1 MRAQIK
7 VISIWGLPEWV
18 WRLLLSFLALFLAFA
33 VGGLLLLAIDVNPR
47 EAYSY
52 LLLGNFGSVYSF
64 SEILVK
70 ATPLMMTG
78 LAFAF
83 AYRTGLFNIGA
94 EGQMYMGA
102 IGAVLVSLKLAM
114 LPGWLLIPLALLA
127 AMIFGGI
134 WGGMT
139 GLLKVKFGANEIIT
153 TIMLNYIALYFL
165 NYLITDP
172 LREAS
177 GGYVQTDIIAEQ
189 SFLPLLIPD
198 TRLHL
203 GFLIALAFVV
213 VFYLILWKTPF
224 GFQLRAVG
232 FNRHAAE
239 YAGVHVSRNLVAA
252 MAISGA
258 FAGVAGFTE
267 VNGLLHRLIDNFG
280 VGLGFDGIAVAL
292 LGNANPFG
300 IVVASFLFGLLRV
313 GANAMQRG
321 VGVPANVVYI
331 IQGLTVLFLLA
342 VNVMMPR
349 IMRMVDQR
357 RLKASARSEG
367 RISA

>member
-1 MRAQIK
+1 MRVQVRGFSLWNA
-7 VISIWGLPEWV
+7 PEWV
-18 WRLLLSFLALFLAFA
+18 WRLLLSLLALFMAFA
-33 VGGLLLLAIDVNPR
+33 LGGILLISIDVNPR

-64 SEILVK
+64 TEILVK

-102 IGAVLVSLKLAM
+102 IGAALVSLKLTG
-114 LPGWLLIPLALLA
+114 LPGWVLIPLALLT
-127 AMIFGGI
+127 AMLFGGI

-139 GLLKVKFGANEIIT
+139 GFLKVKFGANEIIT

-177 GGYVQTDIIAEQ
+177 GGYVQSDTIAEQ
-189 SFLPLLIPD
+189 SFLPVLIPD
-198 TRLHL
+198 TRLHI
-203 GFLIALAFVV
+203 GFLIALAFIVI
-213 VFYLILWKTPF
+213 FYLILWKTPL

-239 YAGVHVSRNLVAA
+239 YAGVNVSRNLVTA

-300 IVVASFLFGLLRV
+300 IVVSSLLFGLLRV

-342 VNVMMPR
+342 VNVLMPR
-349 IMRMVDQR
+349 IMRLVEQKRTQRPTTGER
-357 RLKASARSEG
+357 RLSA
-367 RISA
+367 